1 MVVKIESMVL
11 SGAEY
16 GMTVMAAFPLSLVVI
31 LSSVPFFIDIDIL
44 DFFSQTV
51 LIPFL
56 PFLSGGSRI
65 CRGQNY
71 PRLCLKTTW
80 TFITHPRLYPSSTR
94 ALGPNVK
101 MGQDHKLL
109 GPTIAP
115 QNPTVRPL
123 SQRGGFWQCLAFIT
137 IRSALI
143 FISVGVPSSI

>member
-1 MVVKIESMVL
+1 MAL

-16 GMTVMAAFPLSLVVI
+16 SMAVMAAFPLSLVVI
-31 LSSVPFFIDIDIL
+31 LSSIPFSIDIDIL
-44 DFFSQTV
+44 DFFFQTV
-51 LIPFL
+51 PIPFL
-56 PFLSGGSRI
+56 SLLSGGLRI

-80 TFITHPRLYPSSTR
+80 TFITHPRLYPSSAR

-109 GPTIAP
+109 GPIIAL

-123 SQRGGFWQCLAFIT
+123 SRRGGFWRCLAFIT
-137 IRSALI
+137 VRSALT
-143 FISVGVPSSI
+143 FISVGVLSSI

>member
-1 MVVKIESMVL
+1 MVL

-16 GMTVMAAFPLSLVVI
+16 SMAVMAAFPLSLVVI
-31 LSSVPFFIDIDIL
+31 LSSVPFSIDIDIL
-44 DFFSQTV
+44 DFFFKT
-51 LIPFL
+51 IPISFL
-56 PFLSGGSRI
+56 PFLSGRPRI

-71 PRLCLKTTW
+71 PQLCLKTTW
-80 TFITHPRLYPSSTR
+80 TFITRPRLYPSSTR

-115 QNPTVRPL
+115 QNPAIRPL
-123 SQRGGFWQCLAFIT
+123 SRRGGFWRCLAFIT
-137 IRSALI
+137 VHSTLI